1 MPEDSSSFSEC
12 GSCSKKGDPGT
23 DNSQSH
29 VLLGKHIGI
38 AAEEVAIPG
47 YQGPLERELRMTGGI
62 ELKKSGASPHLW
74 GSQGE
79 AEQAPVSPSV
89 NTRKGQLV

>member
-12 GSCSKKGDPGT
+12 GSCSKKGDP
-23 DNSQSH
+23 DNAQSH

-47 YQGPLERELRMTGGI
+47 YQDPLERELRMTRGI

-74 GSQGE
+74 RSQGE